1 MSRDRR
7 PSSVPWRQYGVGF
20 ALVAAGIFVSV
31 TRENA
36 SEWLVGTLVGL
47 GLLAIGVALP
57 AGFPWNGSGGNG
69 KMEDE
74 E

>member
-1 MSRDRR
+1 MSRERTPR
-7 PSSVPWRQYGVGF
+7 AGPPWRQFVVGS

-57 AGFPWNGSGGNG
+57 DGFPVGGRS
-69 KMEDE
+69 KDKED
-74 E
+74 

>member
-1 MSRDRR
+1 MTRERGQRSG
-7 PSSVPWRQYGVGF
+7 PPWRQFVVGS

-57 AGFPWNGSGGNG
+57 DGFPFGSRTGS
-69 KMEDE
+69 KDKED
-74 E
+74 